1 MSYTPQAGT
10 IPFRVIQ
17 HLQSL
22 PSGAQ
27 ASTAELAEA
36 LEIAPNSLP
45 PIMRAALNAG
55 LVMRKPFQT
64 LAGRC
69 SHQWTLGAGA
79 AEDEVDDD
87 PVVQRTV
94 PAVRFNATLWDGS
107 MILTG
112 LPVRQDGAVILNPA
126 QIARLRELVVAA

>member
-1 MSYTPQAGT
+1 VSYTPQPGT

-22 PSGAQ
+22 PSGTP

-69 SHQWTLGAGA
+69 SHHWTLGAGA

-112 LPVRQDGAVILNPA
+112 LPVREDGAVILNPA